1 MTFSFMGNRSFA
13 RVLNITLPIA
23 TLIAL
28 LILRLIDPGSF
39 FERVKLS
46 VFDGHVSSDITRPS
60 VNNPAIPK
68 SYLVAIDDASLEKYG
83 QWPWSRETI
92 SEILISLYEKGVS
105 LVAIDLIFAEPDRLS
120 PDAFL
125 KAYDIS
131 EEDIKRFSNAYGYT
145 NTDKFF
151 ADVLSQ
157 TPTVLALT
165 GADTFDDAQKSG
177 YSYAMINAE
186 LKHLPSVMGMHMP
199 SPIIREGGAYLGH
212 GIIFNDVDGTLR
224 KLPALVNSGGDTYPA
239 LFISVLASLQNTNTV
254 LVKGDKEHPWELNSI
269 KVGRSIIPV
278 LEDASFVLK
287 PKYIPERYESLPLND
302 VLTGLYDKK
311 INESIVILGPTAAG
325 LAAQHDIA
333 GKLSLPGSYLHV
345 GALEQIR
352 ASDFLFRPVSFEYL
366 ELALGILVGLLTIY
380 FVMAFS
386 GVISFFIVFAVT
398 GLLVLSSRWVYQEHA
413 LLTDWSFVLIS
424 LVVAFLVTQIIRV
437 LRHENEKG
445 EIRKAFSTYLNPQ
458 LVNEL
463 ANHPERLK
471 LGGERKDV
479 TLLFADIRGFT
490 SLSESYADRPEELTS
505 ILNKLLTP
513 LTDCIIQNEGTIDKY
528 MGDAIMAFWN
538 APLDIDEP
546 NEKAVKAA
554 LEMLEALKNLNDQ
567 LMHEGL
573 INKPLELGVGL
584 NSGTVIVGNLGS
596 DQRFD
601 YSCIGDAVNLA
612 SRIEGLTKQYSVP
625 LLLGESV
632 VSNDSLI
639 KDVVPVLVD
648 TVNVV
653 GKQKPENIF
662 SMYVQDEWIGLHDQ
676 LWRYINSA
684 DWDSAENTLK
694 VLAEDSN
701 YPEALM
707 DVVSRR
713 VSSRDEKAYSAKAK

>member
-1 MTFSFMGNRSFA
+1 
-13 RVLNITLPIA
+13 
-23 TLIAL
+23 
-28 LILRLIDPGSF
+28 
-39 FERVKLS
+39 
-46 VFDGHVSSDITRPS
+46 
-60 VNNPAIPK
+60 
-68 SYLVAIDDASLEKYG
+68 
-83 QWPWSRETI
+83 
-92 SEILISLYEKGVS
+92 
-105 LVAIDLIFAEPDRLS
+105 
-120 PDAFL
+120 
-125 KAYDIS
+125 
-131 EEDIKRFSNAYGYT
+131 
-145 NTDKFF
+145 
-151 ADVLSQ
+151 
-157 TPTVLALT
+157 
-165 GADTFDDAQKSG
+165 
-177 YSYAMINAE
+177 
-186 LKHLPSVMGMHMP
+186 
-199 SPIIREGGAYLGH
+199 
-212 GIIFNDVDGTLR
+212 
-224 KLPALVNSGGDTYPA
+224 LVNSGGDTYPA

-254 LVKGDKEHPWELNSI
+254 LVKGDKEHPWEFNSI

-684 DWDSAENTLK
+684 DWDNAENTLK

-701 YPEALM
+701 YPEALI